1 MAAQG
6 YVIRTGAV
14 ALSTTPRTFVNLI
27 AGASISATITM
38 ISASVAATTGRFLV
52 ELFESTQAG
61 AGSGQTSTGA
71 KQIYGFLGVDTV
83 GPGCTYGLNYATTE
97 PTVLTILE
105 DWWVPCPGPF
115 ILPHA
120 LAREVSTLV
129 SGATKYKAVGFRLSV
144 DSGTPN
150 GYGSMRW
157 EE

>member
-6 YVIRTGAV
+6 YVIRTGAF
-14 ALSTTPRTFVNLI
+14 ALSTTVKTACNLI
-27 AGASISATITM
+27 AGSNISGTITQ

-61 AGSGQTSTGA
+61 AGSGQTSSGA
-71 KQIYGFLGVDTV
+71 KQIYGFTGVDTV

-105 DWWVPCPGPF
+105 EWWVACPGPLIIQF
-115 ILPHA
+115 PLG
-120 LAREVSTLV
+120 REGTTLV

-150 GYGSMRW
+150 GYGSLRW